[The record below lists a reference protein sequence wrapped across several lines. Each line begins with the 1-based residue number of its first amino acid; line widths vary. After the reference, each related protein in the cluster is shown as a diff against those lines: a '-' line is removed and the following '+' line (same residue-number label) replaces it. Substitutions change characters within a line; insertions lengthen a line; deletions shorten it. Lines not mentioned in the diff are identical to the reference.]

1 MPQLS
6 FQCRTGHGPPDGRAA
21 RLSPHRTVLDLLDLA
36 SEYGR
41 YRRIRPQ
48 LWAGLSGHLLD
59 AGVGTGRN
67 IAYYPRGT
75 EVTGIDLSPGML
87 ARAEK
92 RRAHDG
98 RDVELLEMDVRET
111 PFADGH
117 FDGIVSTFLFC
128 VLDDAH
134 QLPALKEL
142 ARICRPGGEIRLLEY
157 AYSAHPVRRFFMK
170 VLWARLAYKLYGA
183 KFDRNTEQYVDAA
196 GLKLIEQRFVFK
208 DIIKLLVLRRP

>member
-1 MPQLS
+1 MVAPRVYRRIAQ
-6 FQCRTGHGPPDGRAA
+6 FY
-21 RLSPHRTVLDLLDLA
+21 DLLDLP

-48 LWAGLSGHLLD
+48 IWAGLSGRVLD

-67 IAYYPRGT
+67 ISYYPHEA
-75 EVTGIDLSPGML
+75 EVTGIDLSPAML
-87 ARAEK
+87 AQAE
-92 RRAHDG
+92 RRREHDG
-98 RDVELLEMDVRET
+98 RDVELLKMDVRET
-111 PFADGH
+111 SFPDGH

-128 VLDDAH
+128 VLDDTH
-134 QLPALKEL
+134 QLPALTEL

-170 VLWARLAYKLYGA
+170 VLWARVAYRLYGA

-196 GLKLIEQRFVFK
+196 GLKLVEQSFVFK

>member
-1 MPQLS
+1 MLRS
-6 FQCRTGHGPPDGRAA
+6 MAEPPVYRRIA
-21 RLSPHRTVLDLLDLA
+21 LFYDLLDLP
-36 SEYGR
+36 SEHGR

-48 LWAGLSGHLLD
+48 LWAGFSGRVLD

-67 IAYYPRGT
+67 ISYYPRGA
-75 EVTGIDLSPGML
+75 EVTGIDISPAML

-92 RRAHDG
+92 RRAHHG

-111 PFADGH
+111 SFADGH

-142 ARICRPGGEIRLLEY
+142 ARICRPGGEIHVLEY
-157 AYSAHPVRRFFMK
+157 AYSANPVRRFLMK
-170 VLWARLAYKLYGA
+170 VIWAPLVHVLYGA
-183 KFDRNTEQYVDAA
+183 AFDRNTEQYVDAA
-196 GLKLIEQRFVFK
+196 GLMLVEQRFVFK
-208 DIIKLLVLRRP
+208 DIIKLLILRRP